1 MKNIEDFLNEI
12 NEKSWRQNI
21 EQEASRKFE
30 ELIETLQENKKEILE
45 EIVEDVK
52 SMEKI
57 KLDEDNESFNYSIF
71 QTWLDYCSRSVVQ
84 EKLREKDD

>member
-71 QTWLDYCSRSVVQ
+71 QTWLDYCSRNVVQ